1 MNLLRNLEIKRN
13 KKSPEVSDNSFK
25 DIEQGLSRLWT
36 DTEVSHLNQEIMKA
50 QVEDLLKK
58 YESLKSWIKWTEWN
72 GSTKIQLQK
81 ELNQNIKKLR
91 NIQRDLN
98 KGHTYQNL
106 TKYQNDILQ
115 LIAYYE
121 SYEQARQNIVV
132 GWKTSNIPVVI
143 DSKQDAKR
151 AKRNKESDAKYQ
163 QDMNEILHSTTITSL
178 WNNDMERYEEY
189 LKLVVN
195 WHIEPSSHPFYK
207 AHEQSFN
214 QLKNTN
220 PSLYQTLVPSWAWR
234 TQYRV
239 VMWVPESWT
248 ISWSTI
254 RTASQSESFPS
265 RLGKWFG
272 DVLWNIFPSI
282 ENNPRQ
288 KQAREQAGAVVALW
302 WAIFMWFKMLKNVFT
317 SKEKNPNKR
326 RDAALRGWW
335 LLALTNWDK
344 IIKWGKNWV
353 QDAFN
358 WHPAEKIKA
367 TNELFK
373 TYWFSDTEALN
384 IAEKYIWAP
393 VATISAL
400 HFIPIYELST
410 QNIIEHNNDRF
421 SFNYDNY
428 KKYIN
433 WFDRDNDQKKIVL
446 AAWEKLRDNNS
457 INAWLA
463 TFSINSPSDLD
474 RIAWWNKNKTL
485 ADSTEVQNWRKEC
498 VDRVKSWVNKELF
511 NQWLRATDEESA
523 TKIVRE
529 YNEHWWENIKKSEL
543 KQLIILRMK
552 EWLLQINGEVEYDLE
567 DMLNDPNVDLENK
580 TMKWFTNNWWW
591 KIEFDS
597 YKELFDIVW
606 LTKKIKQNFAW
617 RPTAKA
623 VKGNILD
630 TIRTWDWNDDKPF
643 HIAIWWRIEFNDHN
657 FWEIWKNGTF
667 RGDTDV
673 VKALTLRKISDTL
686 KGNKQF
692 YSDYLNKRRINDGQY
707 WRM

>member
-106 TKYQNDILQ
+106 TKYKNDIWQ
-115 LIAYYE
+115 LMAYYE

-132 GWKTSNIPVVI
+132 WWKTSNIPVVI

-163 QDMNEILHSTTITSL
+163 QNMNDILHSTAITWL

-220 PSLYQTLVPSWAWR
+220 PSLYEALVPSWAWR

-239 VMWVPESWT
+239 VMWAPESWT

-288 KQAREQAGAVVALW
+288 KQAWEQAGAVVALW

-400 HFIPIYELST
+400 HFIPIYELT
-410 QNIIEHNNDRF
+410 AQNIIEHNNDRF
-421 SFNYDNY
+421 SFNYNNY

-433 WFDRDNDQKKIVL
+433 SFDRDSDQKKIVL
-446 AAWEKLRDNNS
+446 AAWEKLKDDDS

-463 TFSINSPSDLD
+463 TFSVNSPSDLN

-485 ADSTEVQNWRKEC
+485 VDSTEVQNWRKEC
-498 VDRVKSWVNKELF
+498 VDRIKSGVNQELF

-523 TKIVRE
+523 AKIVRE

-543 KQLIILRMK
+543 KQLVILRMK
-552 EWLLQINGEVEYDLE
+552 EWLLQINGEVKYDLE
-567 DMLNDPNVDLENK
+567 DMLNDPNVNLENK
-580 TMKWFTNNWWW
+580 TMKWFTDSWGT
-591 KIEFDS
+591 KISFDS
-597 YKELFDIVW
+597 YKDLFDIVR
-606 LTKKIKQNFAW
+606 LTKIIKDKFRK
-617 RPTAKA
+617 RPAKT
-623 VKGNILD
+623 N
-630 TIRTWDWNDDKPF
+630 NPF
-643 HIAIWWRIEFNDHN
+643 HIAIFWNTEFDDHK
-657 FWEIWKNGTF
+657 FWEVWENGTF

-673 VKALTLRKISDTL
+673 LKARTLAKTSPTL
-686 KGNKQF
+686 KWNKQF
-692 YSDYLNKRRINDGQY
+692 YVDYLNK
-707 WRM
+707 WRESWGKDWTL